1 MKRQLLLMTVFGIG
15 VSFLFSSCKSRGG
28 GNGPEKPIGKNGPED
43 IKTKLPDRPPG
54 SNLERGKFEHV
65 FFAYDSSAINPHEG
79 PKLDTV
85 ANFLKT
91 DATSVILVEG
101 HCDERGTAE
110 YNRALGERRAL
121 AAREALIARGADGA
135 RLQTISYGKDRP
147 LDLAHTDAALS
158 KNRRAEFVIVRP

>member
-1 MKRQLLLMTVFGIG
+1 MKQWIVLPALLCSLTLFTACPPPGG
-15 VSFLFSSCKSRGG
+15 VKPPADGGKHGNSSD
-28 GNGPEKPIGKNGPED
+28 EKI
-43 IKTKLPDRPPG
+43 KLPDRPPG

-65 FFAYDSSAINPHEG
+65 FFAYDSATINPHEG

-85 ANFLKT
+85 GNFLKT
-91 DATSVILVEG
+91 DSVAVILIEG

-110 YNRALGERRAL
+110 YNRTLGERRAL
-121 AAREALIARGADGA
+121 AAREALIARGADAA

-147 LDLAHTDAALS
+147 LELGHNDAAMS